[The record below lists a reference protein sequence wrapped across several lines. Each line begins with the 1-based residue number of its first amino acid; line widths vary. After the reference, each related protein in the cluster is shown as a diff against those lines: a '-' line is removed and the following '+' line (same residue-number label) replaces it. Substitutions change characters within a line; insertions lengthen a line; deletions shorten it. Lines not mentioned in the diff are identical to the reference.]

1 MAQRD
6 PALCEVLSSHGLSH
20 IAPLLPVHTT
30 LATLQTSSHTSL
42 GAQLKTSVPA
52 VRLGDRLRF
61 VNAVRQSVNLGG
73 AAAEESPSQRH
84 QPTGLSE
91 RLAALACAGSSRS
104 TQQSTSMAS
113 LAEVVDRKAAVRAAP
128 ARFQFAPSS
137 VRWEHELAALEC
149 GAVNTLGW
157 HGSSTLPTP
166 PSDLAG
172 RLWLLPCTEEV
183 AEAIARHRDELRA
196 LGWRVLAADSVALV
210 ATLGNKV
217 ALRTHAEEL
226 GLQAHLPTAYP
237 SLDEA
242 DYPAILKAG
251 DGTAGEAVFIVDSE
265 GAALAKLGRAG
276 PASLGRLWTLQE
288 LVYGRVEHSVSLLVV
303 DGAILRVVH
312 TTYVYA
318 SDAYVWPRAR
328 EVRRR
333 RRTDA
338 DVPAEHL
345 AVLASLLSGY
355 SGICNVNYKVR
366 DESPREDGG
375 ATGCGPDGR
384 TPGQMAIF
392 EVNPRVGGDL
402 ATDAARDQVRDLL
415 ETLDRTCA

>member
-1 MAQRD
+1 M
-6 PALCEVLSSHGLSH
+6 
-20 IAPLLPVHTT
+20 
-30 LATLQTSSHTSL
+30 
-42 GAQLKTSVPA
+42 
-52 VRLGDRLRF
+52 
-61 VNAVRQSVNLGG
+61 
-73 AAAEESPSQRH
+73 
-84 QPTGLSE
+84 
-91 RLAALACAGSSRS
+91 
-104 TQQSTSMAS
+104 
-113 LAEVVDRKAAVRAAP
+113 
-128 ARFQFAPSS
+128 
-137 VRWEHELAALEC
+137 
-149 GAVNTLGW
+149 
-157 HGSSTLPTP
+157 
-166 PSDLAG
+166 
-172 RLWLLPCTEEV
+172 
-183 AEAIARHRDELRA
+183 
-196 LGWRVLAADSVALV
+196 
-210 ATLGNKV
+210 
-217 ALRTHAEEL
+217 
-226 GLQAHLPTAYP
+226 
-237 SLDEA
+237 
-242 DYPAILKAG
+242 
-251 DGTAGEAVFIVDSE
+251 
-265 GAALAKLGRAG
+265 
-276 PASLGRLWTLQE
+276 
-288 LVYGRVEHSVSLLVV
+288 
-303 DGAILRVVH
+303 H